1 MLKRVLTVALLAIA
15 CCAAP
20 AAAQDQ
26 QPAAPT
32 PAPAPT
38 PPPANQ
44 AVQVTRE
51 PRPIASATIRLELTI
66 TASDARGNVIGTPKT
81 AVIHVVDRDN
91 GRLRMGRSANTTSPP
106 NIGSPVP
113 VLNVDVQPEVLRDGR
128 VRVGLSLEFRP
139 ETPETEKAEPLHINQ
154 RLSAILE
161 DGKPFVVA
169 QSPDAGTD
177 RSVKVQLKATI
188 VK

>member
-1 MLKRVLTVALLAIA
+1 MLKRVLTVALIGIA
-15 CCAAP
+15 WCAAP

-26 QPAAPT
+26 AQQ
-32 PAPAPT
+32 PAPAPA
-38 PPPANQ
+38 PATTQ
-44 AVQVTRE
+44 AVQPAPT
-51 PRPIASATIRLELTI
+51 PRPVPSATIRIELTI
-66 TASDARGNVIGTPKT
+66 TASDARGTVIGTPKT

-113 VLNVDVQPEVLRDGR
+113 VLNVDVQPEILRDGR

-139 ETPETEKAEPLHINQ
+139 EALPEPEKNEPLHINQ